1 MFAIGLPA
9 ANLIPHGARKK
20 APQFELASSDGQM
33 VRLAD
38 YAGQVVLVDFWAT
51 WCGPCKSSI
60 PWMAEMSKQLG
71 SEGLRVVGVSMDEQG
86 WSAVKPFLEKMP
98 IPYPVVLGNKRV
110 AYLYG
115 DIDALPVAFFIDRN
129 QRVAAIHL
137 GAASRKDFEKTVR
150 TLLNETPT
158 QNAPSGRQ

>member
-9 ANLIPHGARKK
+9 ANLIPPGARKK
-20 APQFELASSDGQM
+20 APQFKLASSDGQM